1 MSDAPAAGGP
11 APPNP
16 LEIAALVE
24 LVNRGRLADAEAR
37 ARALLRLTPRVGI
50 VWKILSVALLRQGR
64 DALQEMV
71 FAAELMPDDA
81 EAHHNLAAALN
92 ERGKWV
98 EGLACLERALSL
110 APRDVD
116 VMVDTGDTLRA
127 LRRPAEAVALYQRA
141 LAADSRRADA
151 HNNLGNAYLELG
163 RYAEAVDCYRAAGKL
178 RPDAVEVLGN
188 LGVALRHLGR
198 TDEAL
203 AATRR
208 ALALEP
214 RLAVA
219 HDNLGALLLAG
230 GQRDA
235 AIASF
240 RKAVELQPGF
250 VDALNH
256 LGGALRDEGQRA
268 EAVVLHRRAT
278 EADPASVE
286 SHWMLG
292 TALFDLKQ
300 TREAIESFRRALE
313 LDPRFA
319 PAHLGL
325 GMALRQQRRPVEA
338 EASCRD
344 ALAVDPDYVDALA
357 FLGELEADHG
367 RFAEAE
373 SLFRRAI
380 ALQPD
385 FAAAYFSIA
394 SHRRMTEEDHEWLA
408 GAQALAAKALP
419 LGQRISLE
427 YALGKYWDDTRDYDR
442 AFASYRQA
450 NELTKRYGASYDRDR
465 LERTVDRLI
474 ERFDADFLRSLEP
487 FGSPSELPVL
497 VVGMPRSGT
506 SLAEQILA
514 SHPDAA
520 GAGEV
525 AFWDRAYGA
534 FGKAGFDAEAAA
546 RVLPDVARDYLAVL
560 REATGGAERVVDKM
574 PANFLYL
581 GLVHAA
587 FPRARILHMRR
598 HPLDTCLSIYFQ
610 NFFGMGPYAND
621 LDNLAHYYEQ
631 YTRVTRHWRAVLPAE
646 ALLEVPYEAL
656 IEDQEGWTRRMLE
669 FVGLP
674 WDPKCLDFHQTDR
687 VVITASK
694 WQVRQKIHA
703 ASAGRWRHYEGHV
716 APLRR
721 LLEPVPP
728 T

>member
-1 MSDAPAAGGP
+1 MSDAPAGGGP

-24 LVNRGRLADAEAR
+24 LVGRGRLAEAESR

-50 VWKILSVALLRQGR
+50 VWKILSVAILRQGR

-81 EAHHNLAAALN
+81 EAHHNLAAALID
-92 ERGKWV
+92 RGKPA
-98 EGLACLERALSL
+98 EAFTCLERALSL
-110 APRDVD
+110 TPGNVD
-116 VMVDTGDTLRA
+116 VLVDTGDTLRA
-127 LRRPAEAVALYQRA
+127 LRRPAEAIPLYQRA
-141 LAADSRRADA
+141 LAADPRRADA

-163 RYAEAVDCYRAAGKL
+163 RHAEAVDCYRAAGKL
-178 RPDAVEVLGN
+178 RPGAVEVLGN

-198 TDEAL
+198 PDEAL
-203 AATRR
+203 AVTRR
-208 ALALEP
+208 ALALDP
-214 RLAVA
+214 GLAVA
-219 HDNLGALLLAG
+219 HDNLGVLLLES

-240 RKAVELQPGF
+240 RKAIELQPGF

-256 LGGALRDEGQRA
+256 LGGAVRDDGQRA
-268 EAVVLHRRAT
+268 EAVALHRRAA

-292 TALFDLKQ
+292 AALFDLKQ
-300 TREAIESFRRALE
+300 SREAIGSLRRALE
-313 LDPRFA
+313 LNPRFA

-325 GMALRQQRRPVEA
+325 AMALRQQRRPIEA
-338 EASCRD
+338 EAGCRE
-344 ALAVDPDYVDALA
+344 ALSIDPDYADALA
-357 FLGELEADHG
+357 FLGELEADRG

-373 SLFRRAI
+373 SLFERAI
-380 ALQPD
+380 ALRPD

-394 SHRRMTEEDHEWLA
+394 SHRRMTGDDHAWLA
-408 GAQALAAKALP
+408 GAEALAARPLP
-419 LGQRISLE
+419 LGQQISIR
-427 YALGKYWDDTRDYDR
+427 YALGKYWDDTRDFDR
-442 AFASYRQA
+442 AFANYRQA
-450 NELTKRYGASYDRDR
+450 NELTKRYAATYDRGK

-474 ERFDADFLRSLEP
+474 ERFDPDFMRSLHSW
-487 FGSPSELPVL
+487 GSLSELPVL

-514 SHPDAA
+514 SHPLAA

-525 AFWDRAYGA
+525 AFWDRAYVA
-534 FGKAGFDAEAAA
+534 FGKAGLDAAAA
-546 RVLPDVARDYLAVL
+546 RVLPDVARGYLAVL
-560 REATGGAERVVDKM
+560 GENSAVAQRVVDKM

-581 GLVHAA
+581 GLVHAT

-598 HPLDTCLSIYFQ
+598 HPIDTCLSVYFQ

-621 LDNLAHYYEQ
+621 LDSLAHYYEQ
-631 YTRVTRHWRAVLPAE
+631 YARVMNHWRAVLPATT
-646 ALLEVPYEAL
+646 LLEVPYEAL
-656 IEDQEGWTRRMLE
+656 IEDQEGWTRRMLD
-669 FVGLP
+669 FVGLS

-703 ASAGRWRHYEGHV
+703 ASAGRWRQYESHV
-716 APLRR
+716 GPLRR
-721 LLEPVPP
+721 LLELVPP